1 MLAAEESDFAPGIL
15 GTLVL
20 MTSVTTLVPDSSFGR
35 RAGKAP
41 QLEDIKLWIP
51 KTKDQSD

>member
-20 MTSVTTLVPDSSFGR
+20 MTRVMRVPDSSSGR
-35 RAGKAP
+35 RVGKAP
-41 QLEDIKLWIP
+41 PLEDVKL
-51 KTKDQSD
+51 